1 MSTHHLAEPELAAIK
16 LEGGLTRSAFLVR
29 GTLAAGAVYGM
40 SAVSPFVSRS
50 LAQSGGGDIDVVN
63 YALTLEY
70 LEAAFYQQAAKQVPG
85 LSGDLK
91 KLVKELGENEQEH
104 VDALVATA
112 KKLGGTPVKKPGV
125 DFGSAFSDKATFL
138 KVANVFEDTG
148 VSAYNGAAPMIQA
161 AEVLAAAGGI
171 VQVEARHAALIRLE
185 RGKPP
190 APQAFD
196 KASDMATV
204 VKAVTPYLKA

>member
-1 MSTHHLAEPELAAIK
+1 M
-16 LEGGLTRSAFLVR
+16 
-29 GTLAAGAVYGM
+29 
-40 SAVSPFVSRS
+40 SPFVSRS
-50 LAQSGGGDIDVVN
+50 LAQGGGDVDIVN

-70 LEAAFYQQAAKQVPG
+70 LEAAFYQEAAKKVPG

-91 KLVKELGENEQEH
+91 KLVKEIGDNEQEH
-104 VDALVATA
+104 VDALIATA
-112 KKLGGTPVKKPGV
+112 KKLGGTPAKKPTF
-125 DFGSAFSDKATFL
+125 DFATAFNDKATFL

-161 AEVLAAAGGI
+161 AEVLAAAGAI
-171 VQVEARHAALIRLE
+171 AQVEARHAALIRLE

-190 APQAFD
+190 APLAFD

-204 VKAVTPYLKA
+204 QKAVMPFIKT

>member
-1 MSTHHLAEPELAAIK
+1 MKTNHLAEPELAAIK
-16 LEGGLTRSAFLVR
+16 FEGGLTRSSFLVR
-29 GTLAAGAVYGM
+29 GTLAAGAAYGL
-40 SAVSPFVSRS
+40 SAVGPYVSRS
-50 LAQSGGGDIDVVN
+50 FAAGGGDIDIVN

-70 LEAAFYQQAAKQVPG
+70 LEAAFYQQAYKKVPG

-91 KLVKELGENEQEH
+91 KLVKEIGDNEQEH
-104 VDALVATA
+104 VDALKATA
-112 KKLGGTPVKKPGV
+112 KKLGGTPAKKPGV
-125 DFGSAFSDKATFL
+125 DFANAFADKATFL

-161 AEVLAAAGGI
+161 AAVLGAAGAI
-171 VQVEARHAALIRLE
+171 AQVEARHAALIRLQ

-204 VKAVTPYLKA
+204 LKAVQPFIKS